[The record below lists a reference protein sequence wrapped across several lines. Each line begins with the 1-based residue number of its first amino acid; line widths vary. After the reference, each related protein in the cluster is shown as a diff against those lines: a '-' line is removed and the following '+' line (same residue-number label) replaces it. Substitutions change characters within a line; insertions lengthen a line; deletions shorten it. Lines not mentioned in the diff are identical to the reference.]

1 MKREEVILQLIE
13 NELVWLCENFDEHS
27 LVQVAEF
34 FRDGGFNDWTDKELL
49 NKHDAVYGE
58 EV

>member
-13 NELVWLCENFDEHS
+13 NELVWLCENFDRHN
-27 LVQVAEF
+27 LAQVAEF

-58 EV
+58 EA